1 VTYDKMTHKGK
12 LIAVDGLYGSGKSTH
27 LDIAKCWLEQTSIK
41 LFFSKSNFPVSF
53 IKIAPQVKNQK
64 FIISDTLL
72 SINHADCERH
82 DDGRIIPDWFLSGL
96 I

>member
-1 VTYDKMTHKGK
+1 MTHKGK

-27 LDIAKCWLEQTSIK
+27 LDIAKRWLEQTSIK

-53 IKIAPQVKNQK
+53 IKIAPQVKNLK
-64 FIISDTLL
+64 FLISDTFTLL
-72 SINHADCERH
+72 PINHADCERL
-82 DDGRIIPDWFLSGL
+82 DDGRIIPDWLLSGL